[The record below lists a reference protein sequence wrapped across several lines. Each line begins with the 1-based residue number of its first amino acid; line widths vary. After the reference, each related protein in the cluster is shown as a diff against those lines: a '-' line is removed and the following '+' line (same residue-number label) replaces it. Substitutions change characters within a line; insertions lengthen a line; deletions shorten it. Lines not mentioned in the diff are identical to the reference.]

1 MARRALMR
9 VLRGVAARAEG
20 TGGGATRTEF
30 LRTLS
35 LAALGAASLPALVA
49 CGGSQARGRERIA
62 IVGAGIAGLVAAM
75 HLRDA
80 GIESTIYESSA
91 RIGGR
96 MHSERAYWDDGQ
108 HTEWCGAMVDSLHV
122 NMHRLAR
129 RFGLRLLDTIAARP
143 PHSRDTCYIDGRYYS
158 MADADRDF
166 AKVYPIMQLQL
177 GKVNALTTYANATAE
192 ARRLDAM
199 SMHDW
204 IVRYVPGGA
213 TSQLGRL
220 IDEAYFNE
228 YGRTTEELS
237 ALNLVVQLGGQRR
250 YHENHQMNVLGSSDQ
265 KYIFAAGSQALPE
278 AIVASL
284 PAGSIQFD
292 RRLLAIGRLSN
303 GTYAL
308 TFATA
313 GKTEKVYADRVVLA
327 IPFIVLRG
335 VDYSGAGFDA
345 AKARAIDNLGYGYHT
360 KLHVQFDRRV
370 WMRQGRW
377 PEPASGQIWTT
388 LPIQSALDF
397 TLGQPGR
404 DGIIEVF
411 TAGAA
416 AMVDTPPIPYARI
429 GDSDAVRRHVRAFFR
444 QLDHI
449 WPGVSPAWNGKA
461 TFGNAQADP
470 NILASY
476 SCWLVGQYTTIAGH
490 EAPPQGRV
498 HFAGEHTSVSDQGFM
513 EGGAESGFRVAR
525 EILNDYR
532 IKSAT

>member
-1 MARRALMR
+1 MRALR
-9 VLRGVAARAEG
+9 RVAAGR
-20 TGGGATRTEF
+20 GATRGTF
-30 LRTLS
+30 LRTS
-35 LAALGAASLPALVA
+35 ALATLGAATIPEFVA

-62 IVGAGIAGLVAAM
+62 IVGAGIAGLVTAM
-75 HLRDA
+75 RLRDA
-80 GIESTIYESSA
+80 GIESTIYESSS

-122 NMHRLAR
+122 NVRRLAR
-129 RFGLRLLDTIAARP
+129 RFGLGLLDTIAARA
-143 PHSRDTCYIDGRYYS
+143 PHSRDTCFLDGRYYP

-166 AKVYPIMQLQL
+166 ARIYPIMQGQL
-177 GKVNALTTYANATAE
+177 GKVNALTTYANATPE

-199 SMHDW
+199 SMRDW
-204 IVRYVPGGA
+204 ISRYVPGGL

-220 IDEAYFNE
+220 IDEAYLNE
-228 YGRTTEELS
+228 YGRTTDELS
-237 ALNLVVQLGGQRR
+237 ALNLVVQLGGQRH

-265 KYIFAAGSQALPE
+265 RYIFAAGSQALPE
-278 AIVASL
+278 AVAASL
-284 PAGSIQFD
+284 PAGSIRLD
-292 RRLLAIGRLSN
+292 HRLLAITRASN

-308 TFATA
+308 TFAA
-313 GKTEKVYADRVVLA
+313 GGMTEKVYADRVVLA

-335 VDYSGAGFDA
+335 LDYSGAGFDA
-345 AKARAIDNLGYGYHT
+345 AKTHAIDNLGYGYHT

-377 PEPASGQIWTT
+377 PEPTSGQIWTT
-388 LPIQSALDF
+388 LPVQSALDF

-416 AMVDTPPIPYARI
+416 AMIDTPPTPYARI
-429 GDSDAVRRHVRAFFR
+429 GDSDAVRRHVRTFFQ
-444 QLDHI
+444 QLDRI

-490 EAPPQGRV
+490 EALPQGHV
-498 HFAGEHTSVSDQGFM
+498 HFAGEHTSISDQGFM
-513 EGGAESGFRVAR
+513 EGGAESGFRAAR

-532 IKSAT
+532 IKSLG

>member
-1 MARRALMR
+1 MARSRIMRA
-9 VLRGVAARAEG
+9 LRGVAARAEENEG
-20 TGGGATRTEF
+20 ETRSAF
-30 LRTLS
+30 LRKVS
-35 LAALGAASLPALVA
+35 YAALGAATIPEFVA
-49 CGGSQARGRERIA
+49 CGSSQARGRERIA
-62 IVGAGIAGLVAAM
+62 IVGAGIAGLVTAL

-80 GIESTIYESSA
+80 GIESTIYEASP
-91 RIGGR
+91 RVGGR

-122 NMHRLAR
+122 NIHQLAR
-129 RFGLRLLDTIAARP
+129 RFGLGLLDTIAARP
-143 PHSRDTCYIDGRYYS
+143 PHSRDTSYLDGGYYP
-158 MADADRDF
+158 MAEADRDF
-166 AKVYPIMQLQL
+166 ATIYPIMQAQL
-177 GKVNALTTYANATAE
+177 GKLNPLTTYANATAE

-199 SMHDW
+199 SMRDW
-204 IVRYVPGGA
+204 IVRYVPGGT

-220 IDEAYFNE
+220 IDVAYWNE
-228 YGRTTEELS
+228 YGRGTDELS
-237 ALNLVVQLGGQRR
+237 ALNLVVQLGEQRR
-250 YHENHQMNVLGSSDQ
+250 YHENHRMNVLGSSDQ

-278 AIVASL
+278 AIAASL
-284 PAGSIQFD
+284 PAGTITFD
-292 RRLLAIGRLSN
+292 RRLLAIARASN
-303 GTYAL
+303 GSYVL
-308 TFATA
+308 TFSTD
-313 GKTEKVYADRVVLA
+313 GKTEKVSADRVVLA

-335 VDYSGAGFDA
+335 LDYSGAGFDA

-370 WMRQGRW
+370 WMQQGRW

-388 LPIQSALDF
+388 LPVQSALDF

-404 DGIIEVF
+404 DGILEVF

-416 AMVDTPPIPYARI
+416 AMLDTPPMPYARI
-429 GDSDAVRRHVRAFFR
+429 GDSDAVRRHVRTFFA
-444 QLDHI
+444 QLDRI

-490 EAPPQGRV
+490 EALPQGRV
-498 HFAGEHTSVSDQGFM
+498 HFAGEHTSISDQGYM
-513 EGGAESGFRVAR
+513 EGGAESGFRAAR

-532 IKSAT
+532 IKSAG